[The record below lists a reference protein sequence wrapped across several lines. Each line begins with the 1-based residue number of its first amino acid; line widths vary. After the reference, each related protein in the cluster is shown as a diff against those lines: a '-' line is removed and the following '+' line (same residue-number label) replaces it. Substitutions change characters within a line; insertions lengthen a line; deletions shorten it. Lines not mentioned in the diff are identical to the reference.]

1 MNNSRARF
9 APTTK
14 NKMADR
20 DAHVEE
26 LTIRDYFNK
35 GYTYDEILA
44 LLDKYHGI
52 RMSIATLKRR
62 IKEYGLKRRNVEYD
76 LASIRDKIV
85 SLLDGPDC
93 MGGYRHIWHTLKME
107 GIVVPRSTVEALLR
121 ELDPEGT
128 EERRAHRLRRRT
140 YRNTGPNDAWHCD
153 GYDKLKPFGFPIHAC
168 IDGWSRK
175 ALWLYVLFDR
185 VTYSHNAFLLH
196 PSMQA

>member
-1 MNNSRARF
+1 
-9 APTTK
+9 
-14 NKMADR
+14 MADR

-107 GIVVPRSTVEALLR
+107 GIGVPRSTVETLLR

-140 YRNTGPNDAWHCD
+140 YRNTGPNDAWHCE
-153 GYDKLKPFGFPIHAC
+153 GYDKLKSSSSVAGLNVPWCSKSLKKMLHTAITPFCSIHRC
-168 IDGWSRK
+168 R
-175 ALWLYVLFDR
+175 R
-185 VTYSHNAFLLH
+185 E
-196 PSMQA
+196 

>member
-1 MNNSRARF
+1 MNNPRARF
-9 APTTK
+9 APTTQ

-76 LASIRDKIV
+76 LASIRDKIGLNCRIPCH
-85 SLLDGPDC
+85 SKAIP
-93 MGGYRHIWHTLKME
+93 LK
-107 GIVVPRSTVEALLR
+107 
-121 ELDPEGT
+121 
-128 EERRAHRLRRRT
+128 
-140 YRNTGPNDAWHCD
+140 
-153 GYDKLKPFGFPIHAC
+153 
-168 IDGWSRK
+168 
-175 ALWLYVLFDR
+175 
-185 VTYSHNAFLLH
+185 
-196 PSMQA
+196 

>member
-1 MNNSRARF
+1 MNNPRARF
-9 APTTK
+9 APTTQ

-93 MGGYRHIWHTLKME
+93 MGGYRHI
-107 GIVVPRSTVEALLR
+107 
-121 ELDPEGT
+121 
-128 EERRAHRLRRRT
+128 
-140 YRNTGPNDAWHCD
+140 
-153 GYDKLKPFGFPIHAC
+153 
-168 IDGWSRK
+168 
-175 ALWLYVLFDR
+175 
-185 VTYSHNAFLLH
+185 
-196 PSMQA
+196 